1 MSEESPGIAQAG
13 EAAVA
18 LSSRP
23 SIWRRLLDRFIP
35 AEERADALWI
45 LGIATLL
52 SCIRALAYR
61 PMQLQITGMVY
72 SPRVE
77 ELGFALRA
85 TAITDVLWGVFA
97 AIFIWLVLRF
107 TKAPKA
113 TALYII
119 LAGLL
124 VTIVALG
131 NRLALNAVMELS
143 GSEYQRSMWS
153 DLQPMMLTATEAVG
167 VAIGAW
173 VSQLT
178 SREARPADGST
189 FLPAVGWTGTPLTGA
204 AWLAVSY
211 VAVRAIGT
219 LATTAVMFVPQAY
232 TIFAGTKQLPGAGP
246 IVVWPYQFAQA
257 ASVAIYV
264 LIAYFGVKRG
274 WAPVTIWLA
283 FMLASLPGIVSALGF
298 LPSQAAVAAQSGG
311 ASFWTVGLGVFSLVA
326 WPLSALPPLLG
337 VWLATG
343 PERVSDASATLRAQ
357 ATDPWSS
364 REEPW
369 PSVRS

>member
-1 MSEESPGIAQAG
+1 MSEESPSTAQAG
-13 EAAVA
+13 EVAVA
-18 LSSRP
+18 PSARLSA
-23 SIWRRLLDRFIP
+23 WRRFLDRFIP

-97 AIFIWLVLRF
+97 AVFIWLVLRF

-143 GSEYQRSMWS
+143 GSEYQRSLWS
-153 DLQPMMLTATEAVG
+153 DLQPMMLAATEAVG

-173 VSQLT
+173 ASQLM
-178 SREARPADGST
+178 SPEERPADGST

-211 VAVRAIGT
+211 VAVRAIGQ
-219 LATTAVMFVPQAY
+219 LATTAVMFVPEAY
-232 TIFAGTKQLPGAGP
+232 TIFAGTKQLPAAS
-246 IVVWPYQFAQA
+246 IIVWPYQFAQA

-274 WAPVTIWLA
+274 LAPVTIWLA

-298 LPSQAAVAAQSGG
+298 LPSQAAVGPNGGG
-311 ASFWTVGLGVFSLVA
+311 ATFWTLGLGAFSLVA

-337 VWLATG
+337 VWLATR

-357 ATDPWSS
+357 ANDHW
-364 REEPW
+364 
-369 PSVRS
+369 

>member
-1 MSEESPGIAQAG
+1 MTEERPSTAHAG
-13 EAAVA
+13 DAAVPS
-18 LSSRP
+18 SSRP
-23 SIWRRLLDRFIP
+23 SIWRRFLDRFIP

-61 PMQLQITGMVY
+61 PMQMQITGMVY

-97 AIFIWLVLRF
+97 AVFIWLVLRF

-124 VTIVALG
+124 LTIVSLG

-143 GSEYQRSMWS
+143 GSEYQRSLWS
-153 DLQPMMLTATEAVG
+153 DLQPMMLAATEAVG

-173 VSQLT
+173 VSQLM
-178 SREARPADGST
+178 SGEERPADGST
-189 FLPAVGWTGTPLTGA
+189 FLPAVGWTGTPLAGA

-211 VAVRAIGT
+211 VAVRVVGQ
-219 LATTAVMFVPQAY
+219 LATTAVMFVPEAY
-232 TIFAGTKQLPGAGP
+232 TIFAGTKQIPTGFV
-246 IVVWPYQFAQA
+246 IMWPNLFAQA
-257 ASVAIYV
+257 ASVAAYV

-274 WAPVTIWLA
+274 LAPVTLWLA
-283 FMLASLPGIVSALGF
+283 FMLASLPVMVSALGF
-298 LPSQAAVAAQSGG
+298 LPSQVAVAATGG
-311 ASFWTVGLGVFSLVA
+311 AATFWAVGLGVISLVA

-337 VWLATG
+337 IWLATR

-357 ATDPWSS
+357 ANDHW
-364 REEPW
+364 
-369 PSVRS
+369 